1 MIVSPTMDAAIS
13 IEFIK
18 KAFASKYYPDLFAGE
33 MTHDA
38 ARGLI
43 AQLVAFTD
51 DEDLLFEIVRSGL
64 PEHYEGDTL
73 DEISAMIRGAIAKG
87 FGDHSPPGLADSS
100 KSLSS
105 QAVKLATAKAT
116 ELFHDLNKRSFI
128 SMLTEKGGIRTIPLN
143 SSAASDWLGGLWY
156 ATARG
161 ALPSKSKT
169 DALATL
175 HAIAM
180 YDGQQHST
188 SIRVARTPD
197 AIYVDLGGPD
207 FAVVRIDKAGWDL
220 TQTHPIKFIR
230 PSSFAE
236 LPPPSRGGDLAAL
249 QKLLQLS
256 DAAWA
261 LVLAFIISSE
271 RPTGPHFCLLI
282 DGEQGSGKSLLCSV
296 LKRIVDPSLID
307 KLPLPSSDDQLFIQA
322 KDSHLLVFDNASGM
336 RNDISDALCRLAT
349 GGAVAKRMLYT
360 NDDLHILVQCNP
372 FIINGIGDFVHRPDL
387 LERAILL
394 SLPAMSQGS
403 RRTEQRI
410 QADLESI
417 LPGFL
422 GRLFDIISVAF
433 RDEEATEPPRDI
445 RMADAA
451 RWLKAAE
458 PATGLPTGSI
468 LKAIEDS
475 QTTSVVDRIRE
486 NSLFRAIDQ
495 LLEENGAFKDG
506 VGKLHDLLML
516 RTERPDRAFPKT
528 ASHLSTQLQRL
539 RPAMAKVGITV
550 ELKHRGREGRTVSIE
565 RTGPPKT
572 ARKKPPYPPY

>member
-1 MIVSPTMDAAIS
+1 MFTTIDDAIS

-18 KAFASKYYPDLFAGE
+18 RAFTSRYYPGLFAGE

-38 ARGLI
+38 ALGVV
-43 AQLVAFTD
+43 AQLVPFTD
-51 DEDLLFEIVRSGL
+51 DEDFLFEIVRSGL
-64 PEHYEGDTL
+64 PQDYEGNTL
-73 DEISAMIRGAIAKG
+73 EEISEMVRSAIAKG
-87 FGDHSPPGLADSS
+87 FGNSDTTGLADAS
-100 KSLSS
+100 KSLAS
-105 QAVKLATAKAT
+105 QVVKLATAKAT
-116 ELFHDLNKRSFI
+116 ELFHDRNKRSYI
-128 SMLTEKGGIRTIPLN
+128 SMLTEKNGIRTISLN
-143 SSAASDWLGGLWY
+143 SSAALDWLGGVWY

-161 ALPSKSKT
+161 VLPSKSKA

-175 HAIAM
+175 HANAL
-180 YDGQQHST
+180 YAGRQHT
-188 SIRVARTPD
+188 ISIRIARTPD
-197 AIYVDLGGPD
+197 AMYVDLGGPD
-207 FAVVRIDKAGWDL
+207 YAVVRIDENGWEI

-256 DAAWA
+256 NAAWA
-261 LVLAFIISSE
+261 LVLAFIISAE
-271 RPTGPHFCLLI
+271 RPNGPYFCLLV

-296 LKRIVDPSLID
+296 LKRVVDPSLID
-307 KLPLPSSDDQLFIQA
+307 KLPLPGSDDQLFIQA
-322 KDSHLLVFDNASGM
+322 KDSHLLVFDNASSM
-336 RNDISDALCRLAT
+336 RNDMSDALCRLAT

-360 NDDLHILVQCNP
+360 NDDLHVLVQCNP

-394 SLPAMSQGS
+394 SLPAMSEGS
-403 RRTEQRI
+403 RRTEQQI
-410 QADLESI
+410 QADLEAI

-422 GRLFDIISVAF
+422 GRLFDIISIAF
-433 RDEEATEPPRDI
+433 RDEERTEPPRDI

-458 PATGLPTGSI
+458 PASGLPKGSI

-475 QTTSVVDRIRE
+475 QTISVVDRIRE

-495 LLEENGAFKDG
+495 LLEESGSFRGG
-506 VGKLHDLLML
+506 VGALHDLLMV
-516 RTERPDRAFPKT
+516 RNERPDRGFPKT

-539 RPAMAKVGITV
+539 RPAMAKAGIAV

-565 RTGPPKT
+565 RTGPPKPLG
-572 ARKKPPYPPY
+572 KKSPYPLF